1 MALKRAL
8 KNITGD
14 FLVSVYFAF
23 FAFFPFFPF
32 LPFFPFFPPTL
43 FFFGDLLFLD
53 RLLFLF
59 LADLERRRFFPFF
72 DDERDLARLAAFF
85 GDLERARLVDFL
97 LGDLLLL
104 FGDLL
109 LDLDLDLDLDF
120 DLDFRVGLGILVT
133 LSNKNDDEL
142 S

>member
-8 KNITGD
+8 KNITGV

-32 LPFFPFFPPTL
+32 FPFLPLPFLPPTL
-43 FFFGDLLFLD
+43 FFFGDFLFLD
-53 RLLFLF
+53 RLLFL
-59 LADLERRRFFPFF
+59 DLERRRFFPPFL
-72 DDERDLARLAAFF
+72 DADRDLALLAAFF
-85 GDLERARLVDFL
+85 GDLERLRFADFF
-97 LGDLLLL
+97 LGDLLL

-109 LDLDLDLDLDF
+109 LDLDLDF

-142 S
+142 P